1 MDIKSSI
8 RPARDG
14 DAGAVSQ
21 VISSALR
28 ETNAKDYAP
37 EIIARIEKSFSPAA
51 VQELIRKR
59 KVFVAVLGQ
68 QIVGTASLDGK
79 TVRSVFVAPN
89 AQGQGIGRQLLAEVE
104 RAARDVGITAL
115 VVPSSVTAE
124 QFTPSLGLKRCATAT
139 TATSAPL
146 SWNATW
152 PRYRRQWG
160 NSNRD
165 ATKEPG

>member
-1 MDIKSSI
+1 MDIESSI

-79 TVRSVFVAPN
+79 MIRSVFVAPN
-89 AQGQGIGRQLLAEVE
+89 AQGRGIGRLLMAELE
-104 RAARDVGITAL
+104 KAAQDAGITVL
-115 VVPSSVTAE
+115 MVQSSVTAE
-124 QFTPSLGLKRCATAT
+124 QFYAKLGFKSVRGSYHGDERTIIMERRLAPAGHNGTA
-139 TATSAPL
+139 SG
-146 SWNATW
+146 NAT
-152 PRYRRQWG
+152 
-160 NSNRD
+160 
-165 ATKEPG
+165 